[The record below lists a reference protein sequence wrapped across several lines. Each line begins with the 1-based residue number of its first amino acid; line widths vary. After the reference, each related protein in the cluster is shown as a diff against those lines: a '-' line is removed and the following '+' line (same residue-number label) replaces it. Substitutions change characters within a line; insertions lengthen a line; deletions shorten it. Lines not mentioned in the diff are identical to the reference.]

1 MYYNIINLVLLLNV
15 VDREQ
20 RNHCV
25 KEEEFD
31 SKELAGGD
39 ALSRSCWSTNSTFVM
54 DLGPLF
60 VSLCTQYAD
69 DMHILYFHMLMDCWY
84 SIQRTKESRDDKM
97 TGVTNAL
104 VMFEKE
110 RFDT

>member
-39 ALSRSCWSTNSTFVM
+39 ALSRSC
-54 DLGPLF
+54 
-60 VSLCTQYAD
+60 
-69 DMHILYFHMLMDCWY
+69 
-84 SIQRTKESRDDKM
+84 
-97 TGVTNAL
+97 
-104 VMFEKE
+104 
-110 RFDT
+110 